1 MNAHDAASKNAKL
14 ALVRANKAYLRT
26 FEVRSALPIAMGH
39 CPKVEVRKHVEPTR
53 RSAVKAMR
61 CNRWSQTVK
70 LVTSSPR
77 AKLAGRAAD
86 VPSMFGKPLA
96 RCEG

>member
-1 MNAHDAASKNAKL
+1 MNAHDAAAKNAKL

-26 FEVRSALPIAMGH
+26 LEVSTFKSTPIANL
-39 CPKVEVRKHVEPTR
+39 PKVEPRKHVEPTR
-53 RSAVKAMR
+53 RHTKQVMR
-61 CNRWSQTVK
+61 CNRWDQTVK
-70 LVTSSPR
+70 LVSSAPR
-77 AKLAGRAAD
+77 AKLVGKAAN

>member
-1 MNAHDAASKNAKL
+1 MNAHDAAAKNAKL

-26 FEVRSALPIAMGH
+26 FEVREPLPIALGH
-39 CPKVEVRKHVEPTR
+39 CPKVEPRKHVEPKR
-53 RSAVKAMR
+53 RPAVKAMR
-61 CNRWSQTVK
+61 CNRWSQD
-70 LVTSSPR
+70 VTYTTSAPRKVGPR
-77 AKLAGRAAD
+77 AAN

>member
-1 MNAHDAASKNAKL
+1 MNAHDAAVKNSKL
-14 ALVRANKAYLRT
+14 ALVRAGKAYDRT
-26 FEVRSALPIAMGH
+26 FEVRKFKSTPIANL
-39 CPKVEVRKHVEPTR
+39 PKVEPRKHVEPTR
-53 RSAVKAMR
+53 RSTVQVMR

-70 LVTSSPR
+70 LVSSAPR
-77 AKLAGRAAD
+77 AKLVGKAAN